1 MRVQDWRERLHAQI
15 DAARTR
21 AAEWGVHDC
30 LQFPAL
36 CIEAVTGI
44 NPASQFGEYST
55 ELGAA
60 KLMVEFGGVSG
71 ILTKAFGD
79 PVAPNWARSGDVVV
93 IDAPQSFTWI
103 ASAEGMSRTADLVET
118 GAICNGNTVVFC
130 GKPRGINF
138 VPRELIKKA
147 WRID

>member
-1 MRVQDWRERLHAQI
+1 MRFTDWRERLHAQI

-21 AAEWGVHDC
+21 EAQWGVHDC

-36 CIEAVTGI
+36 CIEAITGI
-44 NPASQFGEYST
+44 NPATQFGEYST

-60 KLMVEFGGVSG
+60 KLMSEFGGVSG

-79 PVAPNWARSGDVVV
+79 HVAPNSARSGDVVT
-93 IDAPQSFTWI
+93 ITI
-103 ASAEGMSRTADLVET
+103 GGLET
-118 GAICNGNTVVFC
+118 GAICNGNSIVFC
-130 GKPRGINF
+130 GKPTGVAF
-138 VPRELIKKA
+138 LSRELIEKA